1 VVHRASVAMTAALLT
16 DEGMG
21 KRMHDNNGSGGGV
34 CVLSLSH
41 SHVDIYRLDKTLRGK
56 TKELQQ

>member
-41 SHVDIYRLDKTLRGK
+41 SHVDIYRLGKTLRGK